1 MEATIWL
8 TIFIVLYIIL
18 ALVLVVGLLLN
29 GVRPSK
35 TLGWLLA
42 IFTIPVGGILLYLML
57 GRNRRTKKLS
67 RMRRKIMRQKL
78 QEIDPE
84 LFRHSDKYK
93 KLMRLVN
100 TNCYFP
106 PTRNWVHPLENGKST
121 SDSIFKALSQAESY
135 IHIQYYIFE
144 EGEWANQLLE
154 LFREKIE
161 AGVTI
166 RMIYDGVGS
175 YSLSR
180 RFLKELEAIGVQ
192 ALPFLPFR
200 LGRFLISLNYRN
212 HRKIIVVDGKVAF
225 TGGMNISDKYL
236 KGGEQL
242 GMWHD
247 LHLRLEGPAAVQL
260 DAVFLSDWFMVSQQD
275 LTHEIPALYESPE
288 EGVLTQIVSSG
299 PDDEFPTIE
308 QSYFSIISEAEE
320 YVYIVN
326 PYIIPSQ
333 EILNALQ
340 VVALSGVDTRLLISK
355 KSDSKLVYW
364 CVRSFF
370 EPLLK
375 SGVRIF
381 LFPEGFLHSKLIVS
395 DDDIVSIGTANIDIR
410 SFEHNYEVNAM
421 VYDVAFAQGR
431 KASFINDCKK
441 SQELTYEEHLQR
453 PLSNKLLEGLAR
465 IFAPVL

>member
-1 MEATIWL
+1 MWL
-8 TIFIVLYIIL
+8 EVLIVLYILL
-18 ALVLVVGLLLN
+18 ALVLVVSLIIN
-29 GVRPSK
+29 GVKPSK

-42 IFTIPVGGILLYLML
+42 IFTIPLGGILLYLML

-67 RMRRKIMRQKL
+67 RLRRKIMQKKL

-106 PTRNWVHPLENGKST
+106 PTRNLLQPLEDGKT
-121 SDSIFKALSQAESY
+121 TADIIFNALSQAESY

-154 LFREKIE
+154 LFREKVK

-175 YSLSR
+175 YSLSKG
-180 RFLKELEAIGVQ
+180 FLKQLKAIGVQ

-200 LGRFLISLNYRN
+200 FGRFLTTLNYRN
-212 HRKIIVVDGKVAF
+212 HRKIIVVDGTVAF

-236 KGGEQL
+236 KGGHHL
-242 GMWHD
+242 GLWQD

-260 DAVFLSDWFMVSQQD
+260 DAVFLSDWFMVSQED
-275 LTHEIPALYESPE
+275 LSHSIPALYESRQ
-288 EGVLTQIVSSG
+288 EGILTQIVSSG
-299 PDDEFPTIE
+299 PDDDFPTIE
-308 QSYFSIISEAEE
+308 QSYFSIISEAED

-340 VVALSGVDTRLLISK
+340 VIALSGVDTRLLISK

-375 SGVRIF
+375 SGIRIY

-421 VYDVAFAQGR
+421 VYDVAFALR
-431 KASFINDCKK
+431 LKESFKNECKR
-441 SQELTYEEHLQR
+441 SEELTYEQHLQR
-453 PLSNKLLEGLAR
+453 PLTHKLLEGIAR